1 LCRSLI
7 HRCLSRHIRRRG
19 WELTGTAL
27 LLSSRLDK
35 KACVM
40 KGFADSGPVESSAHA
55 SQWSAGICDI
65 DDITDTVN
73 VSGSSTTVAVSFS
86 CLTCMHTYTMSTDPE
101 ARSLQRIE
109 QHN

>member
-1 LCRSLI
+1 
-7 HRCLSRHIRRRG
+7 
-19 WELTGTAL
+19 
-27 LLSSRLDK
+27 
-35 KACVM
+35 M